1 MTAPVASASW
11 RSCRFSRVIRW
22 MTAAASSSCPRSSR
36 FSWRSRGSACAMRA
50 LITFSGVHRAPR
62 YPHSFLA
69 TSGPVMR
76 RSNELT
82 ALEHEPEAIPA
93 QFTASLIAAGVQ
105 ALAVEPDLAIV
116 GDQDA
121 GQAMQQGGLP

>member
-1 MTAPVASASW
+1 
-11 RSCRFSRVIRW
+11 
-22 MTAAASSSCPRSSR
+22 
-36 FSWRSRGSACAMRA
+36 
-50 LITFSGVHRAPR
+50 
-62 YPHSFLA
+62 
-69 TSGPVMR
+69 MR